1 MSAMEEPRNKNN
13 HGGFVVMKKMI
24 GWNVAAV
31 LLALTQ
37 ASFAADTFVDLPVD
51 AALKSPHASTLL
63 DIPTYMA
70 GQEHP
75 AIVKTVGEYTA
86 NRRTNAFGK
95 SNEEACTIAFLS
107 AIISLQDRA
116 KKEGGTAVVDIK
128 SITKHN
134 DLVSATQFRCVAG
147 AVIAN
152 VALTGTVVTTATP

>member
-1 MSAMEEPRNKNN
+1 MTKLIRWN
-13 HGGFVVMKKMI
+13 I
-24 GWNVAAV
+24 GAV

-37 ASFAADTFVDLPVD
+37 ASFAADTFLDLPVD

-63 DIPTYMA
+63 DVPVFMS

-75 AIVKTVGEYTA
+75 AIVKTVGEYTS
-86 NRRTNAFGK
+86 NKRTNAFNK

-116 KKEGGTAVVDIK
+116 KKEGGNAVVDIK

-147 AVIAN
+147 AMIAN
-152 VALTGTVVTTATP
+152 VALTGTVATTKP